1 MNYLRSMDYLE
12 GKTKLEGEFKKAFLT
27 IEDYYIQVYT
37 DGRYEI
43 QFSLKKILN
52 DFLIAQQS
60 GSSLEIITG
69 PDIKDYAINI
79 IEEVDNAKKGP
90 LYWITTVI
98 GIVFL
103 LLFIILS
110 QALLSDGNKGY
121 TFIEKMRH
129 MNFSLY
135 FIRDILVLIIFIC
148 LLSYFQTKITRKLFY
163 RPGKIRIIHFIYT
176 LTIVLL
182 TMFYM
187 DNTRPYGDTLSFQ
200 MPILL
205 FLIPF
210 LLTTT
215 YIIAVAFLSY
225 RKTKAKKQALMEYE
239 EIDIAQITCP
249 SCGYIHDIDYPKCPK
264 CGYHNEQE

>member
-110 QALLSDGNKGY
+110 QAL
-121 TFIEKMRH
+121 F
-129 MNFSLY
+129 
-135 FIRDILVLIIFIC
+135 
-148 LLSYFQTKITRKLFY
+148 
-163 RPGKIRIIHFIYT
+163 
-176 LTIVLL
+176 
-182 TMFYM
+182 
-187 DNTRPYGDTLSFQ
+187 
-200 MPILL
+200 
-205 FLIPF
+205 
-210 LLTTT
+210 
-215 YIIAVAFLSY
+215 
-225 RKTKAKKQALMEYE
+225 
-239 EIDIAQITCP
+239 
-249 SCGYIHDIDYPKCPK
+249 
-264 CGYHNEQE
+264 